1 MKHITAQDA
10 RVAGNAQPLPTRHE
24 GDPVHLT
31 AKEHEVLLW
40 AAIGKSVWEIAR
52 IQDRSE
58 AAINFHMCNI
68 RRKFG
73 VSTIRAALVLAIT
86 QGLILSR

>member
-1 MKHITAQDA
+1 MKHVNVRHA
-10 RVAGNAQPLPTRHE
+10 RVAKPLDQPSPTSP
-24 GDPVHLT
+24 GPVKLT
-31 AKEHEVLLW
+31 AKETEVLLW
-40 AAIGKSVWEIAR
+40 AAKGKSVWEISR
-52 IQDRSE
+52 IQERSE

-73 VSTIRAALVLAIT
+73 VSTLRAALVLAIT